1 MTGFLPM
8 SRLMWGLGPAI
19 VGLGVLCAIAFL
31 EAEIFVLPHLKPR
44 EAIV

>member
-1 MTGFLPM
+1 M
-8 SRLMWGLGPAI
+8 SRLMWGLGLGDQ
-19 VGLGVLCAIAFL
+19 GLGLWSAIAFL

>member
-1 MTGFLPM
+1 MTEFFADVSIELGF
-8 SRLMWGLGPAI
+8 GAAI
-19 VGLGVLCAIAFL
+19 VGLGLWSAIAFL